1 MNEQNKLLLFTGS
14 YASAA
19 ESGVQVFEFDGAA
32 GGTLKLLDS
41 VQGLTNPTFVN
52 VDAAEKRLYA
62 IGEKPNDEGG
72 KEGEVISFAIDLKD
86 GKLSELKRIPSMP
99 ASGNRQ
105 TTTCHINRDLND
117 EYVVVCSYHGGS
129 VGLIKLNEDKA
140 ADQLVDVAVHSGHGQ
155 HPERQDRPHP
165 HSAIFSPDGQY
176 VFVSDL
182 GLDLIRAYRINR
194 ETNKLEVH
202 GDTALHPGAGPRH
215 FTFHPDGKS
224 AYVINEVDSTIT
236 SFTYD
241 SAAGTLHTVDTVPT
255 LPDDFDEENTCAEIA
270 ISKDGKYLY
279 ASNRGADNI
288 AVYAVDNASA
298 KLTHLEYVSTRG
310 GHPRHF
316 ALTPDGAYLIVA
328 NRDAN
333 NLVVFSIEAASGRLE
348 FTGNTAEVSK
358 PVCVKPVIVP
368 A

>member
-1 MNEQNKLLLFTGS
+1 MEKQTKLLLFTGS
-14 YASAA
+14 YANAT
-19 ESGVQVFEFDGAA
+19 ENGVQVFEFDSEA
-32 GGTLKLLDS
+32 GGTLKLIDS

-52 VDAAEKRLYA
+52 VDASALRLYA
-62 IGEKPNDEGG
+62 IGEKPNGEGG
-72 KEGEVISFAIDLKD
+72 KEGEVVTFAIDAKS
-86 GKLSELKRIPSMP
+86 GKLSELNRIDSMP
-99 ASGNRQ
+99 ASGKGQ
-105 TTTCHINRDLND
+105 TTTCHISRDLSD
-117 EYVVVCSYHGGS
+117 KYVVVCSYHGGT
-129 VGLIKLNEDKA
+129 VGLITLNEEKI
-140 ADQLVDVAVHSGHGQ
+140 ADQLTDVAIHSGHGQ

-176 VFVSDL
+176 LFVSDL
-182 GLDLIRAYRINR
+182 GLDLIRTYKINR
-194 ETNKLEVH
+194 ELNKLEVH
-202 GDTALHPGAGPRH
+202 GETALHPGAGPRH

-241 SAAGTLHTVDTVPT
+241 SATGTLHTVDTVST
-255 LPDDFDEENTCAEIA
+255 LPEEFKEENTCAEIA
-270 ISKDGKYLY
+270 TSMDGRYLY

-288 AVYAVDNASA
+288 AVFAVDNLTA
-298 KLTHLEYVSTRG
+298 KLTLIEYVSTRG

-333 NLVVFSIEAASGRLE
+333 NLVVFSIEAASGRLV

-358 PVCVKPVIVP
+358 PVCVKPVIFPV
-368 A
+368 